1 MSGATDQKKWDGAR
15 AAAAL
20 RGLQLYRTDAADGPV
35 RVVALRGRQA
45 YVVDTLDQLEAQLIE
60 APTVLTT

>member
-1 MSGATDQKKWDGAR
+1 MTAATDQKAWDTAR
-15 AAAAL
+15 AAAAM

-45 YVVDTLDQLEAQLIE
+45 FLVDRLDDLEVVLG
-60 APTVLTT
+60 APTVMTT